1 MANYVYTE
9 EQGQIETFLVLEDG
23 QWSVVKKYPNGSR
36 EFSHICSNFE
46 KAYLAYCTDGGK
58 LSRKQ
63 INMMQKKWV
72 NEIYK

>member
-1 MANYVYTE
+1 MK
-9 EQGQIETFLVLEDG
+9 ILLVLEDG

-46 KAYLAYCTDGGK
+46 KAYLAYCIDGGK

-63 INMMQKKWV
+63 VKLLQNKWV
-72 NEIYK
+72 QEIYK